1 VIDCGVFDK
10 QNNVALSKDDFA
22 KYILNQEEGF
32 NKFKFTEFGEIFEV
46 IQLICESVEDTR

>member
-1 VIDCGVFDK
+1 MIDCGVFDK